1 MGGGSKKSKVD
12 PVRETKFD
20 TQGYMT
26 PGGYQQFQNMGYQPT
41 PQTFTQAGKP
51 SWMQGYFAMPE
62 WGMRA
67 DDPTQ
72 QVTPDM
78 LDPRTAMFAQR
89 DAYNNIG
96 ADRAAMAQQQAL
108 AQQMMA
114 QNPYGIQG
122 DMNGQWTPNA
132 IQGGMPSGLQPAQL
146 PQMPQQGYAA
156 APQQPGA
163 GSVDAAL
170 ARYAGR
176 SSALQA
182 PGGQGPA
189 QVPVQGGKGQGS
201 ISQQMAPGLRNV
213 AQQMSGMMQNTS
225 DAGQPQ
231 QFVMPTSAPA
241 PSFWASGYNVGA

>member
-1 MGGGSKKSKVD
+1 MNSASTWSITAKSGKENEMGGGSKKSKSLPAVK
-12 PVRETKFD
+12 ETTFD
-20 TQGYMT
+20 TQGYT
-26 PGGYQQFQNMGYQPT
+26 NPAGQYQQFQNMGYQPT

-51 SWMQGYFAMPE
+51 SWMQGHFAMPE

-89 DAYNNIG
+89 DAY
-96 ADRAAMAQQQAL
+96 AAIPAAREAQAQQQAL

-146 PQMPQQGYAA
+146 PQQGYPA
-156 APQQPGA
+156 APQQPQG
-163 GSVDAAL
+163 GSVADAL
-170 ARYAGR
+170 ARYQGM
-176 SSALQA
+176 SSALPAAATQA
-182 PGGQGPA
+182 QPIV
-189 QVPVQGGKGQGS
+189 QVPTRAGKGAGGFPMSIAQAMSPTAAGFGS
-201 ISQQMAPGLRNV
+201 QS
-213 AQQMSGMMQNTS
+213 SS
-225 DAGQPQ
+225 AG
-231 QFVMPTSAPA
+231 
-241 PSFWASGYNVGA
+241 